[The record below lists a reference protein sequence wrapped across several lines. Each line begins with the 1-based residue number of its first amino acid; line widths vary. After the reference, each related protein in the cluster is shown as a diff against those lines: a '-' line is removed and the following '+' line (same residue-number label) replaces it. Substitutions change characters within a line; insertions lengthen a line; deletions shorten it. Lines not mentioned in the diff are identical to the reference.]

1 MRPLNYKR
9 SPVPFLP
16 CSLLTFF
23 LVSSGVSAEDIEFDT
38 SAIENTSQVTASAI
52 DVSQFN
58 RSAQQAGDYYVTVR
72 INGKIVGRSNIVF
85 TLDDHDKLRPELTVG
100 TLHKFGT
107 YFSNP
112 RIDHNGEYK
121 IPGDMKGI
129 VTTFDASKLLLDIN
143 IPQAHLKESP
153 DADLSVP
160 VAQWDEGI
168 SAFSVNY
175 DLNGA
180 EKKMPGEGFHQDN
193 QYIRLNTGLNFGA
206 WRLRN
211 TGSLDKPA
219 EGAATWNST
228 KLWLQHDIPS
238 LRGMLSLGDNSSDSA
253 LFDGIDYQGLSLASD
268 SVMYSDKAQGYAPQI
283 RGIARTS
290 NAMVEIS
297 QNGNVIDKRYVPS
310 GPFVINDLYPQS
322 GGGQMKVTI
331 TEADGSKHHF
341 YQAWGTVSA
350 MQRMGYLKYSANVG
364 RTDNNDARNE
374 DFGQLSLFYG
384 LPDDMTVF
392 GGTFMTE
399 SYHALDI
406 GYALGMEALGSLSAD
421 AKIMRTHQGR
431 RLDTQGQ
438 NYRFEYAKNIP
449 ASDTDLSLSWSF
461 SPAPDYISYPDA
473 VTDDEDEN
481 ESRSLYQRNQQ
492 QLSVNQP
499 VGDVNTFVF
508 SAMRTQYWYQTTQE
522 SLSLS
527 DNLSLHSANFSLG
540 WAWTQDDSGASEQQ
554 FSVNVQIPLSAFTH
568 DTWLS
573 LSTGM
578 QRPGAPTQSVGLNGS
593 AFEHDALNWELDA
606 TQGGSQHST
615 EDLALDYKGS
625 HGEYRTNYSFSSQ
638 QQSLSYQVKGS
649 LVASAYGLTAGQAF
663 NPDDAVALVRA
674 SHAPALDIE
683 NNTGV
688 ETDFRG
694 YAIVPY
700 LQPYRLDTIHI
711 EKTKATSKDIELGN
725 SSLSRVPTEG
735 AIVLAEF
742 RPHIGKKLLV
752 TLTRADGSLVPFGAT
767 AIAGETS
774 SEGIVDEN
782 GNVYLTG
789 APPTGTINVKWGNAG
804 QECQAGYHIQPS
816 SGKSLYELPLVCK

>member
-1 MRPLNYKR
+1 MHPPKFNRTPI
-9 SPVPFLP
+9 PVFRCSILTLFL
-16 CSLLTFF
+16 L
-23 LVSSGVSAEDIEFDT
+23 SSGVCAEDIEFDT
-38 SAIENTSQVTASAI
+38 SAIENTSQVNASAI

-72 INGKIVGRSNIVF
+72 VNGKMAGHSHITF
-85 TLDDHDKLRPELTVG
+85 ALDKHDKLSPDLTVA

-112 RIDHNGEYK
+112 RIDQNGEYK
-121 IPGDMKGI
+121 IPGEMKGI
-129 VTTFDASKLLLDIN
+129 TTTFDASKLLLDIN

-160 VAQWDEGI
+160 AAQWDEGI
-168 SAFSVNY
+168 PALSINY

-180 EKKMPGEGFHQDN
+180 QKKMPGEGFHSDN
-193 QYIRLNTGLNFGA
+193 QYVRLNTGLNIGA

-211 TGSLDKPA
+211 TGSMDKPA
-219 EGAATWNST
+219 DRAATWDSSR
-228 KLWLQHDIPS
+228 LWLQRDIPA
-238 LRGMLSLGDNSSDSA
+238 LRGMLSLGDNSSDSS

-268 SVMYSDKAQGYAPQI
+268 SAMYSDKAQGYAPQI
-283 RGIARTS
+283 QGIARTS
-290 NAMVEIS
+290 NAMVEVS
-297 QNGNVIDKRYVPS
+297 QNGNVIDKRYVPA

-322 GGGQMKVTI
+322 GGGQLKVTI

-341 YQAWGTVSA
+341 YQAWGMVSA

-364 RTDNNDARNE
+364 RTNNSDTLNE
-374 DFGQLSLFYG
+374 DFGQITLFYG
-384 LPDDMTVF
+384 LPDDMTAF
-392 GGTFMTE
+392 GGTFLTD
-399 SYHALDI
+399 SYHALDM

-421 AKIMRTHQGR
+421 AKVIQTHQGR

-438 NYRFEYAKNIP
+438 NYRFQYAKNVP
-449 ASDTDLSLSWSF
+449 DSDTDLSLSWSF
-461 SPAPDYISYPDA
+461 SPAPDYITYPDA
-473 VTDDEDEN
+473 IINNADEN
-481 ESRSLYQRNQQ
+481 ASRSWYQRNQL

-499 VGDVNTFVF
+499 IGDVNTFVL
-508 SAMRTQYWYQTTQE
+508 SAMRTQYWYQNTQE
-522 SLSLS
+522 SLSLN
-527 DNLSLHSANFSLG
+527 DNLSFHSANLSLG

-554 FSVNVQIPLSAFTH
+554 FSANLQIPLSAFTH

-573 LSTGM
+573 LSTDM
-578 QRPGAPTQSVGLNGS
+578 QRPGGPTQSVGLNGS
-593 AFEHDALNWELDA
+593 ALENDALNWELDA
-606 TQGGSQHST
+606 TQGGSQSDT
-615 EDLALDYKGS
+615 EDLSLDYKGS
-625 HGEYRTNYSFSSQ
+625 HGEYRTNYSYSSQ

-649 LVASAYGLTAGQAF
+649 LLASAYGLTAGQAF

-674 SHAPALDIE
+674 AHAPALDIE

-700 LQPYRLDTIHI
+700 LQPYRLDNIHI

-725 SSLSRVPTEG
+725 TSLSRVPTEG
-735 AIVLAEF
+735 AIILAEF
-742 RPHIGKKLLV
+742 QPHIGKKLLV
-752 TLTRADGSLVPFGAT
+752 TLKQADGSLVPFGAT
-767 AIAGETS
+767 VIAGDTS

-789 APPTGTINVKWGNAG
+789 APPAGTIKAKWGNAG
-804 QECQAGYHIQPS
+804 HECQAAYKVQLL
-816 SGKSLYELPLVCK
+816 SGKSLYELPLVCQ